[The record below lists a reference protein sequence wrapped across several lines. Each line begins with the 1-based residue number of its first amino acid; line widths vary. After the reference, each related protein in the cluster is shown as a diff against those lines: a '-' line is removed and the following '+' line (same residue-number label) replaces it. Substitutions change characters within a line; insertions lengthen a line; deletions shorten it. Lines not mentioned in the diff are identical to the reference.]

1 METESKKFFVWLGD
15 ITIDKFTKTTF
26 LNIVQFAET
35 AGASSLVIVQNRD
48 HAQKDQ
54 YRKLF
59 TVLDAKRV
67 GKSGMKNMLTQER
80 ISEWIEQY
88 ALYELDL

>member
-48 HAQKDQ
+48 HA
-54 YRKLF
+54 
-59 TVLDAKRV
+59 
-67 GKSGMKNMLTQER
+67 
-80 ISEWIEQY
+80 
-88 ALYELDL
+88 